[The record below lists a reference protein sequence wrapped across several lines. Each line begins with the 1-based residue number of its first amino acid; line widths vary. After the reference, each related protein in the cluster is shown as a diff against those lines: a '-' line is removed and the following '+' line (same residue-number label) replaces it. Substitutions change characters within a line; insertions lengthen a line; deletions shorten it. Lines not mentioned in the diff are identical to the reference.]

1 MSSLDSEFINWLTE
15 KHPSKLGLI
24 PNIIILSAKHQA
36 ERSQVID
43 PITSLLALVFS
54 LQGTMN
60 K

>member
-15 KHPSKLGLI
+15 KHPGKLSLI

-54 LQGTMN
+54 LQGAMN